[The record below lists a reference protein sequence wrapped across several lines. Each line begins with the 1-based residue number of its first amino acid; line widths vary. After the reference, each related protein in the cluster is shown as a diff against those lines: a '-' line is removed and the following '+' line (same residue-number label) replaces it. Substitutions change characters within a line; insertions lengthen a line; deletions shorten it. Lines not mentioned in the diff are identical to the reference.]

1 MPNFSFARAAALL
14 LILAGPAMAADSGSG
29 SGSQAAAPATGG
41 ITEARAAIDAGQYA
55 KALRILA
62 PVARAEPKNADV
74 WNLMGYSSRNLK
86 NYTEAARYYGIAL
99 RVNPKHIGALEY
111 QGELFVETG
120 QFDQAR
126 QNLKMLRSICGTCE
140 EAVDLQAALQAK
152 GQS

>member
-14 LILAGPAMAADSGSG
+14 LILAGAAMAADSGG
-29 SGSQAAAPATGG
+29 GSQTPAPATGG
-41 ITEARAAIDAGQYA
+41 ITEAGAAIDAGQFA

-62 PVARAEPKNADV
+62 PVAKAEPKNADV
-74 WNLMGYSSRNLK
+74 WNLMGYSSRRLK

-99 RVNPKHIGALEY
+99 RANPKHIGALEY

-126 QNLKMLRSICGTCE
+126 QNLKMLQSICGTCD
-140 EAVDLQAALQAK
+140 EAIRLQAALQAK
-152 GQS
+152 GQG